1 MLKKRRKPIC
11 FLEFLMLFLNIVY
24 FINIMENNEIVN
36 TNIINIINNSESNF
50 YPIPISNTVSV
61 DKIGIVD
68 FRYILKKSNA
78 IKVLGDKFIL
88 FEKKINKKLKLKQKE
103 LKIEEK
109 KILSRKNKLTDA
121 DYKNKLK
128 LFKTEVFEVQKKY
141 KEDRLM
147 LNNSF
152 QTLQKKLKD
161 LLAQVI
167 KDVSKKREINVVF
180 LKENVFL
187 FNDPSID
194 LTNEVLD
201 LFNKKTKSMSI
212 TITLNDKPF

>member
-1 MLKKRRKPIC
+1 
-11 FLEFLMLFLNIVY
+11 MLFLNIIS
-24 FINIMENNEIVN
+24 FISIIENNEISN
-36 TNIINIINNSESNF
+36 ANIINIINNSESKF
-50 YPIPISNTVSV
+50 YPIPISNTVNV

-78 IKVLGDKFIL
+78 IKILGDKFVL
-88 FEKKINKKLKLKQKE
+88 FEKKINEKIKLKQKE

-128 LFKTEVFEVQKKY
+128 LFKSEVFEVQKKY
-141 KEDRLM
+141 KEDRLI

>member
-1 MLKKRRKPIC
+1 
-11 FLEFLMLFLNIVY
+11 MLFLNIVY
-24 FINIMENNEIVN
+24 FINIIENNEIVN
-36 TNIINIINNSESNF
+36 TDIINIINNSESNF

-78 IKVLGDKFIL
+78 IKILGDKFIL
-88 FEKKINKKLKLKQKE
+88 FEKKINEKIKLKQKE

-109 KILSRKNKLTDA
+109 KILSRKNKLTDL

-128 LFKTEVFEVQKKY
+128 LFKSEVFQVQKKY
-141 KEDRLM
+141 KEDRLI

>member
-1 MLKKRRKPIC
+1 
-11 FLEFLMLFLNIVY
+11 MLFLNIVY
-24 FINIMENNEIVN
+24 FINIIENNQIVN
-36 TNIINIINNSESNF
+36 TDIINIINNSKSSF
-50 YPIPISNTVSV
+50 YPIPISNTVNI

-78 IKVLGDKFIL
+78 IKILGDKFVL
-88 FEKKINKKLKLKQKE
+88 FEKKINEKIKLKQKE

-121 DYKNKLK
+121 DYKNKLN
-128 LFKTEVFEVQKKY
+128 LFKSEVFEVQKKY
-141 KEDRLM
+141 KEDRLI

>member
-1 MLKKRRKPIC
+1 
-11 FLEFLMLFLNIVY
+11 MLFLNIVY
-24 FINIMENNEIVN
+24 FINIIENNDIVN
-36 TNIINIINNSESNF
+36 ADIINIINNSENNF
-50 YPIPISNTVSV
+50 YPIPISNTVNI

-88 FEKKINKKLKLKQKE
+88 FEKKINEKIKLKQKE

-121 DYKNKLK
+121 DYKKKLNS
-128 LFKTEVFEVQKKY
+128 FKSEVFEVQKKY
-141 KEDRLM
+141 KEDRLL

-194 LTNEVLD
+194 ITNEVLD

>member
-1 MLKKRRKPIC
+1 
-11 FLEFLMLFLNIVY
+11 MLFLNIVS
-24 FINIMENNEIVN
+24 FINIIENNEIVN
-36 TNIINIINNSESNF
+36 TDIINIINNSESNF

-78 IKVLGDKFIL
+78 IKILGDKFIL
-88 FEKKINKKLKLKQKE
+88 FEKKINEKIKLKQKE

-128 LFKTEVFEVQKKY
+128 LFKSEVFEVQKKY
-141 KEDRLM
+141 KEDRLL

>member
-1 MLKKRRKPIC
+1 
-11 FLEFLMLFLNIVY
+11 MLFLNIVY
-24 FINIMENNEIVN
+24 FINIIENNDIVN
-36 TNIINIINNSESNF
+36 TDIINIINNSENNF
-50 YPIPISNTVSV
+50 YQIPISNTVHI
-61 DKIGIVD
+61 DKIVIVD

-88 FEKKINKKLKLKQKE
+88 FEKKINEKIKLKQKE

-109 KILSRKNKLTDA
+109 KILSSKNKLTDA
-121 DYKNKLK
+121 DYKKKLNS
-128 LFKTEVFEVQKKY
+128 FKSEVFEVQKKY
-141 KEDRLM
+141 KEDRLI

-194 LTNEVLD
+194 ITNEVLD

>member
-1 MLKKRRKPIC
+1 
-11 FLEFLMLFLNIVY
+11 MLFLNIVY
-24 FINIMENNEIVN
+24 FINIIENNDIVN
-36 TNIINIINNSESNF
+36 TDIINIINNSENNF
-50 YPIPISNTVSV
+50 YPIPISNTVNI

-88 FEKKINKKLKLKQKE
+88 FEKKINEKIKLKQKE
-103 LKIEEK
+103 LKIKEK

-128 LFKTEVFEVQKKY
+128 SFKSEVFEVQKKY
-141 KEDRLM
+141 KEDRLI

-152 QTLQKKLKD
+152 QKLQKKLKD
-161 LLAQVI
+161 LLAQVV
-167 KDVSKKREINVVF
+167 KDVSKKREINVVL

-187 FNDPSID
+187 FNDSSID
-194 LTNEVLD
+194 ITNEVLD

>member
-1 MLKKRRKPIC
+1 
-11 FLEFLMLFLNIVY
+11 MLFLNIVY
-24 FINIMENNEIVN
+24 FINIIENNDIVN
-36 TNIINIINNSESNF
+36 ADIINIINNSENNF
-50 YPIPISNTVSV
+50 YPIPISNIVNV

-78 IKVLGDKFIL
+78 IKILGDKFVH
-88 FEKKINKKLKLKQKE
+88 FEKKINEKIKLKQKE

-109 KILSRKNKLTDA
+109 KILSRKNKLSDT
-121 DYKNKLK
+121 DYKNRLK
-128 LFKTEVFEVQKKY
+128 LFKSEVFEVQKKY
-141 KEDRLM
+141 KEDRLL

-167 KDVSKKREINVVF
+167 KDVSKKRDINVVF

-187 FNDPSID
+187 FNDTSID

-212 TITLNDKPF
+212 TITLNDKSF

>member
-1 MLKKRRKPIC
+1 
-11 FLEFLMLFLNIVY
+11 MLFLNIIS
-24 FINIMENNEIVN
+24 FISILENNEISNANILN
-36 TNIINIINNSESNF
+36 TINNSESKF
-50 YPIPISNTVSV
+50 YPIPTSNTVSV

-78 IKVLGDKFIL
+78 IKILGDKFVL
-88 FEKKINKKLKLKQKE
+88 FEKKINQNIKLKQKK
-103 LKIEEK
+103 LKIAEK
-109 KILSRKNKLTDA
+109 KILSRKNKLTDT

-128 LFKTEVFEVQKKY
+128 LFKSEVFEVQKKY
-141 KEDRLM
+141 KEDRSL

-152 QTLQKKLKD
+152 QRLQKRLKD

-167 KDVSKKREINVVF
+167 KDVSKKRDINVVF

-187 FNDPSID
+187 FNDTSID

-212 TITLNDKPF
+212 TITLNDKLF

>member
-1 MLKKRRKPIC
+1 
-11 FLEFLMLFLNIVY
+11 MLFLNILS
-24 FINIMENNEIVN
+24 FINIIENNY
-36 TNIINIINNSESNF
+36 IINTDIINNLNNSKIKF

-78 IKVLGDKFIL
+78 IKILGDKFLL
-88 FEKKINKKLKLKQKE
+88 FEKKINEKIKLKQKE

-109 KILSRKNKLTDA
+109 KILSRKNKFTDE

-128 LFKTEVFEVQKKY
+128 LFKSKVFKVQKKY
-141 KEDRLM
+141 KKDRLL

-161 LLAQVI
+161 LLAKVI
-167 KDVSKKREINVVF
+167 KDVSKKRKINVVF

>member
-1 MLKKRRKPIC
+1 
-11 FLEFLMLFLNIVY
+11 MLFLNIVY
-24 FINIMENNEIVN
+24 FINIIENNEIVN
-36 TNIINIINNSESNF
+36 TDIINIINNSESNF
-50 YPIPISNTVSV
+50 YPIPISNTVNV

-88 FEKKINKKLKLKQKE
+88 FEKKINEKIKLKQKE

-121 DYKNKLK
+121 DYKNKLN
-128 LFKTEVFEVQKKY
+128 LFKSEVFEVQKKY
-141 KEDRLM
+141 KEDRLI

>member
-1 MLKKRRKPIC
+1 
-11 FLEFLMLFLNIVY
+11 MLFLNIVY
-24 FINIMENNEIVN
+24 FINIIENNEIVN
-36 TNIINIINNSESNF
+36 TDIINIINNSESNF
-50 YPIPISNTVSV
+50 YPIPISNTVNV

-78 IKVLGDKFIL
+78 IKVLGDKFI
-88 FEKKINKKLKLKQKE
+88 FYEKKINEKIKLKQKE

-128 LFKTEVFEVQKKY
+128 LFKSEVFEVQKKY
-141 KEDRLM
+141 KEDRLI

-187 FNDPSID
+187 FNDSSID

>member
-1 MLKKRRKPIC
+1 
-11 FLEFLMLFLNIVY
+11 LN
-24 FINIMENNEIVN
+24 
-36 TNIINIINNSESNF
+36 TINNSESKF
-50 YPIPISNTVSV
+50 YLIPISNTVSV

-78 IKVLGDKFIL
+78 IKILGDKFVL
-88 FEKKINKKLKLKQKE
+88 FEKKINENIKLKQKK
-103 LKIEEK
+103 LKIAEK
-109 KILSRKNKLTDA
+109 KILSKKNKLTDT

-128 LFKTEVFEVQKKY
+128 LFKSEVFEVQKKY
-141 KEDRLM
+141 KEDRLL

-167 KDVSKKREINVVF
+167 KDVSKKRDINVVF

-187 FNDPSID
+187 FNDTSID
-194 LTNEVLD
+194 LTHEVLD

-212 TITLNDKPF
+212 TITLNDKSF

>member
-1 MLKKRRKPIC
+1 
-11 FLEFLMLFLNIVY
+11 MLFLNIVS
-24 FINIMENNEIVN
+24 FISILENNEISNANILN
-36 TNIINIINNSESNF
+36 TINNSESKF
-50 YPIPISNTVSV
+50 YLIPISNTVSV

-78 IKVLGDKFIL
+78 IKILGDKFVL
-88 FEKKINKKLKLKQKE
+88 FEKKINENIKLKQKK
-103 LKIEEK
+103 LKIAEK
-109 KILSRKNKLTDA
+109 NILSKKNKLTDT

-128 LFKTEVFEVQKKY
+128 LFKSEVFEVQKKY
-141 KEDRLM
+141 KEDRLL

-167 KDVSKKREINVVF
+167 KDVSKKRDINVVF

-194 LTNEVLD
+194 LTNEILD